1 MFLAYLHTMA
11 VAVYLGGTVVLGAVV
26 IPVLKRRGM
35 DAAGRQLLVGVI
47 RIFHPLSLAALGVLV
62 LTGALALTSLKEM
75 LGPQYMSRLF
85 GVLAVKLSL
94 VFLLLMVSS
103 YQFFVIGLKLLR
115 SVPSGGEEAGGVSP
129 AEWHRLIRRLQGCSL
144 AGGALGAVIVYLG
157 LGMTR
162 AG

>member
-11 VAVYLGGTVVLGAVV
+11 VAVYLGGTILLGAVV

-62 LTGALALTSLKEM
+62 LTGAVALTSLKET
-75 LGPQYMSRLF
+75 LGPEYMSRLF
-85 GVLAVKLSL
+85 GVLALKLFL
-94 VFLLLMVSS
+94 VFILLMVSS
-103 YQFFVIGLKLLR
+103 YQFFAIGLKLLR
-115 SVPSGGEEAGGVSP
+115 SLPPGGEEAKGLSSE
-129 AEWHRLIRRLQGCSL
+129 EWNRLVLRLQGCSL
-144 AGGALGAVIVYLG
+144 VGATLGAVIVYLG
-157 LGMTR
+157 LGMSR